1 MSSIPFLT
9 MFAGS
14 ENALNAD
21 YIDINFTVAAFSA
34 PPIIT
39 ASIEQNIKVYVTN
52 ITTATARINFSSN
65 YTGKVYFLIRPAT
78 S

>member
-14 ENALNAD
+14 ENALNVD
-21 YIDINFTVAAFSA
+21 YIDINFTVAAFSD
-34 PPIIT
+34 PPIVT

-52 ITTATARINFSSN
+52 ITATTARINFSL
-65 YTGKVYFLIRPAT
+65 FF
-78 S
+78 